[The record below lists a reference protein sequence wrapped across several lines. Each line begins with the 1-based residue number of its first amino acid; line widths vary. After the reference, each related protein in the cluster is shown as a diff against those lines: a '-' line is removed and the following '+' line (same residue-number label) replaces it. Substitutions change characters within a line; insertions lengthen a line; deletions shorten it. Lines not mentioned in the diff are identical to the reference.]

1 MGETNDLK
9 VEEEIVEI
17 TEVTSE
23 DETKW
28 TAELYDSE
36 EDEEPS
42 AKIEVN
48 SMSNLF
54 HRATN
59 LVESCV

>member
-1 MGETNDLK
+1 MGEKNDIK
-9 VEEEIVEI
+9 VEEEIVEV

-28 TAELYDSE
+28 TAELYDNE
-36 EDEEPS
+36 DDEEPS

-54 HRATN
+54 DRATN
-59 LVESCV
+59 LIESCA